1 MLIDDAIKSA
11 KLAGKLFPAARL
23 VPWVGEPRVFL
34 MCEPLMAS
42 IQQGRSSVDEKDRKP
57 WAALEAAMSHFVTG
71 GLVTDDL
78 IKQLIPP
85 KFEHWEL
92 RSRKPKPSL
101 RVFGRFAKP
110 NVFIGTHVCLRID
123 LKGMWSP
130 EFEHQKLVCE
140 DHWTAAG
147 LPSPFSAPPDFQY
160 ERYMTSNAHKKI
172 RVSK

>member
-1 MLIDDAIKSA
+1 MLIDDAIKEA
-11 KLAGKLFPAARL
+11 KSAGKLFPAARIA
-23 VPWVGEPRVFL
+23 PWTGEPRVFL
-34 MCEPLMAS
+34 MCQPLMDS
-42 IQQGRSSVDEKDRKP
+42 VQQGRSSADEKDQKP

-78 IKQLIPP
+78 IKQLLPP

-110 NVFIGTHVCLRID
+110 NVFIGTHVCLRAN
-123 LKGMWSP
+123 LKGMWSR
-130 EFEHQKLVCE
+130 EFEQEKLVCE
-140 DHWTAAG
+140 EHWKAVG
-147 LPSPFSAPPDFQY
+147 LPFPFTDPPDFRY
-160 ERYMTSNAHKKI
+160 EKYMTSNAHKKV